1 MGSKLCYSDTQ
12 SASLASA
19 GGGGGPGQG
28 GGWRRCTVK
37 KKCTKDRLGADMS
50 GAGEES
56 LDANQTMAASAAHN
70 QTGTRQRGPGLPQE
84 ADLLTLATD
93 LHPPGNVAP

>member
-1 MGSKLCYSDTQ
+1 
-12 SASLASA
+12 
-19 GGGGGPGQG
+19 
-28 GGWRRCTVK
+28 
-37 KKCTKDRLGADMS
+37 MS

-84 ADLLTLATD
+84 ADLTTLATD

>member
-1 MGSKLCYSDTQ
+1 M
-12 SASLASA
+12 
-19 GGGGGPGQG
+19 
-28 GGWRRCTVK
+28 K

>member
-1 MGSKLCYSDTQ
+1 
-12 SASLASA
+12 
-19 GGGGGPGQG
+19 
-28 GGWRRCTVK
+28 
-37 KKCTKDRLGADMS
+37 MS

-84 ADLLTLATD
+84 ADLTTPWPPTCTRQEMWHPDPGGTVVFTSFTTD
-93 LHPPGNVAP
+93 IFCNKQKFGCVSTNLWTF

>member
-1 MGSKLCYSDTQ
+1 M
-12 SASLASA
+12 
-19 GGGGGPGQG
+19 
-28 GGWRRCTVK
+28 K

-84 ADLLTLATD
+84 ADLTTPWPPTCTRQEMW
-93 LHPPGNVAP
+93 HPDPSQRGDFSVLQF